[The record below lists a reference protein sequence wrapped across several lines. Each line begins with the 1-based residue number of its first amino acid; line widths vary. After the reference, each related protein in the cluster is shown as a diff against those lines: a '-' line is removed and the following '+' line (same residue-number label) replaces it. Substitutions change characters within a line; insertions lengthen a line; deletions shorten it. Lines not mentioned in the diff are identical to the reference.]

1 MNFRTLRDKGAE
13 KLSRVCIP
21 NASHDA
27 GKLLAWLIGLSPLY
41 ASSLNVDVPEDIAS
55 KYYSMIERRANREP
69 LQYIIGEAEFMG
81 LNIKVEPC
89 VLIPRFDSEC
99 LVESCLNLLKENATV
114 LDICTGSGA
123 IAIAIKKHRPD
134 ATVYASDISQE
145 ALIVAEKN
153 AKLND
158 TDITFINSD
167 MFDDIPLSFDIIV
180 CNPPYIPEGDMINL
194 QPEVKREPALA
205 LSAGKDGM
213 NIYRRLFPESRD
225 RLKPGG
231 FLICEMGDG
240 QKETINNIARS
251 SGYTLIYENKDMADL
266 TRALVFTT

>member
-167 MFDDIPLSFDIIV
+167 MFDDIPYPLILSCV
-180 CNPPYIPEGDMINL
+180 TPVYP
-194 QPEVKREPALA
+194 
-205 LSAGKDGM
+205 
-213 NIYRRLFPESRD
+213 
-225 RLKPGG
+225 
-231 FLICEMGDG
+231 
-240 QKETINNIARS
+240 
-251 SGYTLIYENKDMADL
+251 
-266 TRALVFTT
+266 